1 MVVEVVMV
9 VMEVVVE
16 VVVDLL
22 SLASAWDF
30 STAQAVICMT
40 ECSVCWWT
48 EWGIP
53 GSRSR

>member
-40 ECSVCWWT
+40 ECCVGWWT